1 MYRCSEPPRSEAIM
15 NKQLAEL
22 ATYRKELQGLY
33 EQTHAELQASR
44 ADAASEKVE
53 RDKLSA
59 ENALLR
65 RWNAQLSDELS
76 VIMSELRRGDANDD
90 GDGLPAIAEQVA
102 PLAGGALSRANIEL
116 LERLLA
122 MRSQGTRREQSV
134 AARLL
139 DRLESSGSDELRREV
154 RRLRGAEADGSGA
167 LADAAA
173 ARVAARTPMERAVSE
188 QSLQLELAAT
198 SVRLSVVRAVRT
210 RPSSARRP
218 ATRRCPPGNGPTSLA
233 LSPSPSRSGCG
244 THRKSS
250 RRRRSA
256 ARACRTAG
264 RSSSRTANGCFAR
277 RRRRRRE
284 R

>member
-1 MYRCSEPPRSEAIM
+1 M

-44 ADAASEKVE
+44 ADAACEKVE

-218 ATRRCPPGNGPTSLA
+218 A
-233 LSPSPSRSGCG
+233 
-244 THRKSS
+244 S
-250 RRRRSA
+250 RRA
-256 ARACRTAG
+256 LPATAPPP
-264 RSSSRTANGCFAR
+264 
-277 RRRRRRE
+277 
-284 R
+284 

>member
-1 MYRCSEPPRSEAIM
+1 M

-59 ENALLR
+59 ENPPLLR

-167 LADAAA
+167 RWPMRPRRAWR
-173 ARVAARTPMERAVSE
+173 RVRRW
-188 QSLQLELAAT
+188 
-198 SVRLSVVRAVRT
+198 
-210 RPSSARRP
+210 SAQ
-218 ATRRCPPGNGPTSLA
+218 
-233 LSPSPSRSGCG
+233 
-244 THRKSS
+244 
-250 RRRRSA
+250 
-256 ARACRTAG
+256 
-264 RSSSRTANGCFAR
+264 
-277 RRRRRRE
+277 
-284 R
+284 